1 MTKSCATKFEA
12 EIKYHFHQHVTHLS
26 ASVSCASPL
35 ARTGQR
41 PSLSLL
47 FYDTHTTHISSP
59 PLLSLVNGVVSD
71 WQILRK
77 CDGAMSSQRYERVG
91 DDAEQTPRLLVS
103 LADRRT
109 PSDHLTTADMAS
121 SQIATHDTDD
131 HDTALSPIAIPNS
144 PPPSFRSRNS
154 SHRVS
159 REDEDESEQERNLNN
174 AFDAPSDD
182 ESDDEGPRDQQRLI
196 PADRASSR
204 SLSSNETSDSSASRH
219 SAPERTITNIPVFA
233 PSAATTSDGRTV
245 FGGGNNDGVFA
256 NLNAKPRAGDDVDEK
271 PPTYEQAAAD
281 ATPPYWETTVLSP
294 YHSTGNP
301 DDVFVDGLLVGSLFS
316 FVWNALISMSFQL
329 IGFLLTYLL
338 HTTHAAKH
346 GSRAGL
352 GITLVQYGFQMR
364 YAASQGPMDGGPGPT
379 DGVPEDP
386 NAHNFD
392 PNQVGGGGGDRIAG
406 ISTSDWLSYVLMIVG
421 WFILIRAISDY
432 MRARR
437 QEALVRSS
445 PDRGL
450 GVAVVA
456 EGENPESSV

>member
-1 MTKSCATKFEA
+1 MGAQR
-12 EIKYHFHQHVTHLS
+12 YQ
-26 ASVSCASPL
+26 SVSWLSPD
-35 ARTGQR
+35 RRMT
-41 PSLSLL
+41 P
-47 FYDTHTTHISSP
+47 FSSP
-59 PLLSLVNGVVSD
+59 MYTNMCRI
-71 WQILRK
+71 QIETK
-77 CDGAMSSQRYERVG
+77 DIDEH
-91 DDAEQTPRLLVS
+91 EEE
-103 LADRRT
+103 
-109 PSDHLTTADMAS
+109 
-121 SQIATHDTDD
+121 IAH
-131 HDTALSPIAIPNS
+131 SPIAIPDS
-144 PPPSFRSRNS
+144 PPPSFRSRAS
-154 SHRVS
+154 SRRPS
-159 REDEDESEQERNLNN
+159 RDNTQNRSEEERNLED

-182 ESDDEGPRDQQRLI
+182 DDDDEDTRDRRRLI
-196 PADRASSR
+196 QRTASSTSSSHSGSR
-204 SLSSNETSDSSASRH
+204 STSSDRPRPN
-219 SAPERTITNIPVFA
+219 APARTVTQIPVFT
-233 PSAATTSDGRTV
+233 PPTNPPNPGRIY
-245 FGGGNNDGVFA
+245 GGGSGDGVFA
-256 NLNAKPRAGDDVDEK
+256 NLNAKPRPGDDVEEK

-294 YHSTGNP
+294 FSPTGNP

-364 YAASQGPMDGGPGPT
+364 YAASGGGSSSGDPSPGPPSGMNP

-386 NAHNFD
+386 NSHDFD
-392 PNQVGGGGGDRIAG
+392 PSKVAAGGAG
-406 ISTSDWLSYVLMIVG
+406 AVAAGLSTSEWLSYVLMIVG
-421 WFILIRAISDY
+421 WFILIRAVSDY

-456 EGENPESSV
+456 EGERPEESV